1 MKLTQRQKEILD
13 FISNFIEHNGY
24 SPSMEEIA
32 ENFQIASLNAVFKH
46 LEALSSR
53 GYLHRDSNRARSI
66 QLSSNTASGV
76 QTLPL
81 LGYVAAG
88 QPIEAISTSE
98 TLPIPDY
105 FLPRRGSCYVL
116 QVKGESMIDEHIQ
129 DGDFVV
135 VESRQTASPGETVV
149 ALVDDENVTLK
160 KFFPEG
166 KRVRLQPANESLKP
180 LLLDETRVKIQ
191 GVVVSVMRK
200 YQ

>member
-13 FISNFIEHNGY
+13 FISDFIEHNGY

-32 ENFQIASLNAVFKH
+32 EHFQIASLNAVFKH

-53 GYLHRDSNRARSI
+53 GYLSRDSNRARSI
-66 QLSSNTASGV
+66 QLSSNTTYGV
-76 QTLPL
+76 QALPL
-81 LGYVAAG
+81 FGYVAAG
-88 QPIEAISTSE
+88 HPIEAISTSE
-98 TLPIPDY
+98 TLPIPEY
-105 FLPRRGSCYVL
+105 FLPRRGNCYVL
-116 QVKGESMIDEHIQ
+116 RVKGESMIDEHIQ

-149 ALVDDENVTLK
+149 ALVDDQNVTLK

-166 KRVRLQPANESLKP
+166 KQVRLQPANERLQP
-180 LLLDETRVKIQ
+180 IVLDEARVRIQ